1 MGDAGDMWEKAFPD
15 ADPRRSAMRTLAL
28 SAILLITSACK
39 PAEEAK
45 APAPGTGDPAVNYAD
60 EIAKLPRKAR
70 DAAFF
75 RAIRDAGLPCQ
86 QIIDSRPMPGAAA
99 PAATWRAQCEDKAYH
114 LIHIQPDGS
123 AVVTSRTTP

>member
-1 MGDAGDMWEKAFPD
+1 
-15 ADPRRSAMRTLAL
+15 MRTLAL
-28 SAILLITSACK
+28 LAALLIMSGCK
-39 PAEEAK
+39 PAQEKK
-45 APAPGTGDPAVNYAD
+45 ASPSSTAGQSINYVD
-60 EIAKLPRKAR
+60 EIAKLPRQAR
-70 DAAFF
+70 DAALF

-123 AVVTSRTTP
+123 AVVASRTTP